1 MVECSSCEKLCC
13 KKCMSEWT
21 KKSKTCPNCRK
32 NFIPSETIHRFVVN
46 SINDMMFKCKSCNE
60 AFKFSQ
66 NISHQM
72 ECTAKTYDC
81 PIPLCR
87 KKNIKLK
94 ELEAHWTNECDQ
106 VKLTCS
112 TCHYVSKR
120 NGTIKHNCVEY
131 LLKERSQE
139 QAITAKQKTEIESLE
154 ILMKKQALE
163 KERINAKQKEEIEEL

>member
-13 KKCMSEWT
+13 KKCMSKWT
-21 KKSKTCPNCRK
+21 KKSNTCPNCRK
-32 NFIPSETIHRFVVN
+32 NFIPSETIARFAFN

-66 NISHQM
+66 NFSHQM

-81 PIPLCR
+81 PIALCR

-139 QAITAKQKTEIESLE
+139 QAITAKQKTEI
-154 ILMKKQALE
+154 
-163 KERINAKQKEEIEEL
+163 

>member
-1 MVECSSCEKLCC
+1 
-13 KKCMSEWT
+13 
-21 KKSKTCPNCRK
+21 
-32 NFIPSETIHRFVVN
+32 
-46 SINDMMFKCKSCNE
+46 MMFKCKHCNE

-81 PIPLCR
+81 PIALCR

-94 ELEAHWTNECDQ
+94 ELEAHWTYECDQ

-120 NGTIKHNCVEY
+120 DGTIKHNCVEL
-131 LLKERSQE
+131 LLKERAQE
-139 QAITAKQKTEIESLE
+139 KAITAKQMTEMKSLE
-154 ILMKKQALE
+154 LHLKMKALE
-163 KERINAKQKEEIEEL
+163 PERIIAKQKAEIK